1 MKITIEIDLTPAEFR
16 ESMGWPDVSE
26 FQNQLMDD
34 IREKMQ
40 AGAEGYDPMSLMRPF
55 LMHSA
60 STMEGFQKAMAGM
73 MGSVFSGNNAETK
86 SKDSSKDSGKK

>member
-40 AGAEGYDPMSLMRPF
+40 AGVEGYDPMSLMRPF

-73 MGSVFSGNNAETK
+73 MGSVFSGANAGTDSK
-86 SKDSSKDSGKK
+86 SKGKDADKK

>member
-40 AGAEGYDPMSLMRPF
+40 AGVEGYDPMSLMRPF
-55 LMHSA
+55 LMQSA

-73 MGSVFSGNNAETK
+73 MGSVFSAGNP
-86 SKDSSKDSGKK
+86 SSDAKSGKDAGKK